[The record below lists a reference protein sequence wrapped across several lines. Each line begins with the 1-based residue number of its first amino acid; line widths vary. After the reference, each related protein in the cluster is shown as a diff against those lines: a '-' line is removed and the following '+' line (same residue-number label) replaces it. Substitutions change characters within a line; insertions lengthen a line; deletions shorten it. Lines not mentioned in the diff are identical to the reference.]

1 MKNENEITITQPM
14 GLTLDGFQFKP
25 MELVIEGKHTIEKW
39 LDVGKVLTGME
50 SSLNWWIGDWL
61 VFGEHT
67 YGQKYSQAEAVTKH
81 RQDYLKA
88 CNFVSS
94 KVPAQNRFQTL
105 SWSHHREVAAL
116 EVSEQKKW
124 LEKANENEWTVSE
137 LRINMRKT
145 LAEYNEIED
154 EPLSPSF
161 NLVAW
166 SQEGVRWLKQEI
178 RKAPVDNWPEE
189 RKQLIKKDLEP
200 LIEFYNK
207 L

>member
-1 MKNENEITITQPM
+1 
-14 GLTLDGFQFKP
+14 
-25 MELVIEGKHTIEKW
+25 
-39 LDVGKVLTGME
+39 
-50 SSLNWWIGDWL
+50 
-61 VFGEHT
+61 
-67 YGQKYSQAEAVTKH
+67 
-81 RQDYLKA
+81 
-88 CNFVSS
+88 
-94 KVPAQNRFQTL
+94 
-105 SWSHHREVAAL
+105 VAAL
-116 EVSEQKKW
+116 EITEQKKW

-154 EPLSPSF
+154 DPLSPSF

-178 RKAPVDNWPEE
+178 RKSPVDSWSQE
-189 RKQLIKKDLEP
+189 RKSLIKKDLEP

>member
-1 MKNENEITITQPM
+1 MKKSTSILPSVSNAIQLE
-14 GLTLDGFQFKP
+14 GFKFKQ
-25 MELVIEGKHTIEKW
+25 MELSITGVHKIEDW
-39 LDVGKVLTGME
+39 LEVGKLLTGME

-67 YGQKYSQAEAVTKH
+67 YGQKYSQAESVTKH

-94 KVPAQNRFQTL
+94 KVPAENRIQGL

-116 EVSEQKKW
+116 SVSEQKRW
-124 LEKANENEWTVSE
+124 LTKALDNEWTVSE

-145 LAEYNEIED
+145 MAEYSEES
-154 EPLSPSF
+154 ETSTKSF
-161 NLVAW
+161 NLVSW
-166 SQEGVRWLKQEI
+166 SQEGLRWLKQET
-178 RKAPVDNWPEE
+178 RKTPIEE
-189 RKQLIKKDLEP
+189 WSDERRELIKKDLEP
-200 LIEFYNK
+200 IVEIYQK